1 MTKTVLSRRSVPI
14 LSSECGF
21 ITGARN
27 VLEVAVAAEVDGR
40 PAAAAA
46 RDEESKDWLK
56 SI

>member
-1 MTKTVLSRRSVPI
+1 MPI

-46 RDEESKDWLK
+46 RDEESKD
-56 SI
+56 